1 MAIDDEAEKGDGG
14 GSDVEGLEVDN
25 HFDAMMVEVDNDIDV
40 NEWGEISSPLI
51 PGAPDGWI
59 PPGPPTS
66 FLGYVPKLDA
76 PANFLDVDNPGRWSQ
91 FVFQPKYGQMNNRG
105 PKVYVGHRTPA
116 GAKVV
121 PLNDDGVCK
130 VNDWKFYYQGWEP
143 DDFDKST
150 YVRGTA
156 AKECLKPADRKGS
169 LDANRLR
176 AHGLS
181 AERMK
186 SGDPLFF
193 LQLLLPI
200 CNPMHSGLDDDGRMP
215 FFGACTTHTNGCAI
229 WEKNWGGGYGHEYR
243 LTTEQD
249 LVRWMGVPVRHGA
262 RDGSASSLH
271 RRWLVDDANYDHIIA
286 NNINVSRWR
295 QIKGVFKM
303 NNNLTSPGRGQP
315 GYDPAAKF
323 DLIFKP
329 LSTT

>member
-1 MAIDDEAEKGDGG
+1 MLFVPEGSSVDEGNNDGSTPQMHAVEETAETILQMAIDDEAEKGDGG

-121 PLNDDGVCK
+121 PLNDDGICK

-186 SGDPLFF
+186 SGDP
-193 LQLLLPI
+193 
-200 CNPMHSGLDDDGRMP
+200 P
-215 FFGACTTHTNGCAI
+215 FF
-229 WEKNWGGGYGHEYR
+229 
-243 LTTEQD
+243 
-249 LVRWMGVPVRHGA
+249 
-262 RDGSASSLH
+262 S
-271 RRWLVDDANYDHIIA
+271 
-286 NNINVSRWR
+286 
-295 QIKGVFKM
+295 
-303 NNNLTSPGRGQP
+303 
-315 GYDPAAKF
+315 PAAVAHLQSNAF
-323 DLIFKP
+323 GFG
-329 LSTT
+329 

>member
-1 MAIDDEAEKGDGG
+1 MLFVPEGSSVDEGNDDGSTPQMRAVEATAEAILQMAIDDEAEKGEWG

-25 HFDAMMVEVDNDIDV
+25 HFDAMMVEVNNDIDV
-40 NEWGEISSPLI
+40 DEWGEISSPLI

-59 PPGPPTS
+59 PPGPPTT

-76 PANFLDVDNPGRWSQ
+76 PENFSDVDNPDRWSQ

-121 PLNDDGVCK
+121 PLNDDGVRE
-130 VNDWKFYYQGWEP
+130 VNGWKFYYQGWEP

-181 AERMK
+181 AKRMK

-193 LQLLLPI
+193 SSCCCPFAIQCVWVWMTMVGCHSLGLVQHTQMGARSGRRTGAEGTVTNTDSRRSRTWFVGWVFQFGMVHEMEAPAVSTGAGWWTMPTTITLLPTI
-200 CNPMHSGLDDDGRMP
+200 
-215 FFGACTTHTNGCAI
+215 
-229 WEKNWGGGYGHEYR
+229 
-243 LTTEQD
+243 
-249 LVRWMGVPVRHGA
+249 
-262 RDGSASSLH
+262 
-271 RRWLVDDANYDHIIA
+271 
-286 NNINVSRWR
+286 
-295 QIKGVFKM
+295 
-303 NNNLTSPGRGQP
+303 
-315 GYDPAAKF
+315 
-323 DLIFKP
+323 
-329 LSTT
+329 